1 LELTNSAILLVGCLF
16 MILSLARA
24 EHFEVDIYLS
34 NTLVYNS
41 VTILVVG
48 IYILIVG
55 VLSLLLIYYTGDQF
69 LSVLPFAVFLSF
81 VALSILLF
89 SAEARQRAVA
99 VINRHLGRPAYD
111 YRQVWREF
119 GERTAQ
125 ITDVNRLCATVADL
139 VAETFGAPAVNVWL
153 VSNSSAQVVLG
164 GSTSFSVLQSENLKS
179 IENATAALIRGVA
192 TLELPVDFVTS
203 QAELR
208 GEIERDCPNYFRH
221 AQIRHVMPL
230 NANRRVLGVL
240 TMSDRLAKQSLSPQ
254 DAELLKTIADQ
265 AASALLNRKLSEELL
280 QAKELEAF
288 QTMSAFFVHD
298 LKNLAGGLSLMSRN
312 LPRHLDNP
320 EFRNDA
326 LKMLSQ
332 TVDKIAELCGR
343 MTQWGPNPEDR
354 RVEADVNELVSAT
367 LNNFNGMLKSSLIT
381 RLEAVPKLRID
392 PEQLQKVLVNLILN
406 ADEAMEADGEIQVST
421 VRKDGTVCISVADNG
436 SGISREFL
444 EHRLFR
450 PFQTSKK
457 NGFGIGLFHCKQI
470 VEAHGGRIE
479 VESEEGKGSTFRVLI
494 PVE

>member
-1 LELTNSAILLVGCLF
+1 
-16 MILSLARA
+16 M
-24 EHFEVDIYLS
+24 S
-34 NTLVYNS
+34 N
-41 VTILVVG
+41 
-48 IYILIVG
+48 
-55 VLSLLLIYYTGDQF
+55 
-69 LSVLPFAVFLSF
+69 
-81 VALSILLF
+81 
-89 SAEARQRAVA
+89 
-99 VINRHLGRPAYD
+99 
-111 YRQVWREF
+111 
-119 GERTAQ
+119 
-125 ITDVNRLCATVADL
+125 
-139 VAETFGAPAVNVWL
+139 
-153 VSNSSAQVVLG
+153 
-164 GSTSFSVLQSENLKS
+164 
-179 IENATAALIRGVA
+179 
-192 TLELPVDFVTS
+192 
-203 QAELR
+203 
-208 GEIERDCPNYFRH
+208 
-221 AQIRHVMPL
+221 
-230 NANRRVLGVL
+230 
-240 TMSDRLAKQSLSPQ
+240 RLAKQNLSSQ

-332 TVDKIAELCGR
+332 TVDKITELCGR
-343 MTQWGPNPEDR
+343 MTQWGPNPKDR

-367 LNNFNGMLKSSLIT
+367 LNNFNGTLKSSLIT
-381 RLEAVPKLRID
+381 KLEAVPKLRID

-421 VRKDGTVCISVADNG
+421 VRKDGTVCICVADNG
-436 SGISREFL
+436 CGISREFI

-494 PVE
+494 PVKTTDDG